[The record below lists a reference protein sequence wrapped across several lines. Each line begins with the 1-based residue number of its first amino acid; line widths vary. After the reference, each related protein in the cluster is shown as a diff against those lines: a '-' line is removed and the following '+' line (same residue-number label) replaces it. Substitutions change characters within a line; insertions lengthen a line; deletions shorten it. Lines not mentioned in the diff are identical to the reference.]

1 MVEFI
6 MLVGLPA
13 SGKSTYA
20 EVLKEQGYSVH
31 SSDAIR
37 EELTGDVNSQDKNT
51 DVFSVLHK
59 RIKSDLE
66 NGISCVYDATNVSMK
81 RRKVFL
87 DEIRK
92 FECTKK
98 CILFVVPVEMCQV
111 RNQNRERKVPDE
123 VYDRMLK
130 NFWVPYYYEGW
141 DEIEI

>member
-1 MVEFI
+1 MNMAEFI

-20 EVLKEQGYSVH
+20 EGLKEQGYSVH

-66 NGISCVYDATNVSMK
+66 NGISCVYDATNISMK
-81 RRKVFL
+81 RRKAFL
-87 DEIRK
+87 DELRK
-92 FECTKK
+92 FECAKK
-98 CILFVVPVEMCQV
+98 CVLFAVPVEMCKD

-123 VYDRMLK
+123 TYDRMLK
-130 NFWVPYYYEGW
+130 NF
-141 DEIEI
+141 

>member
-59 RIKSDLE
+59 RIKNDLE

-81 RRKVFL
+81 RRKAFL
-87 DEIRK
+87 EEIRK
-92 FECTKK
+92 LECTKK
-98 CILFVVPVEMCQV
+98 MRTVCSSCGDV
-111 RNQNRERKVPDE
+111 
-123 VYDRMLK
+123 
-130 NFWVPYYYEGW
+130 
-141 DEIEI
+141 